1 MNRGGAPVV
10 GLAIGRQR
18 LDRDEWLMRCLLWG
32 FVAAFLFILIVPLY
46 MLTSRSFHDASDAF
60 IGFKNYH
67 HYFTTPALFQ
77 SVGNSFFVAGTSA
90 AIVTVIAF
98 VYAYALTR
106 TQMPFKSFF
115 KVMAFIPLL
124 SPSVVKAIALVYW
137 FGNQGVL
144 KELLFGH
151 SIYGPIGIIFGS
163 VLCTFPH
170 VILIIMTALALADG
184 RLYEA
189 AASLKAGRVK
199 TFITVTLPGARYG
212 LISAAIV
219 AFILVLTDFGVP
231 KIIGGNYNVLATD
244 IYKEVVGQQNFEM
257 GAVVSVLLLIPAV
270 IAFAIDRVL
279 TRKQHSSLTARSV
292 PYVPKK
298 SPIID
303 YAMFAFC
310 LTITVF
316 TLAVLGMAQFAA
328 LVKFWPYNLEL
339 TFDNYV
345 FDAAGVGWEN
355 FYNSLKA
362 ATLVSIFGTAIIFV
376 GAYVVEKSRR
386 DRGIRQVVQLMALM
400 PMAIP
405 GLVLG
410 LSHLMF
416 INHPD
421 NPLGFLYGGMTIIVV
436 STIIHFYTVTHL
448 TATASLKQLDSA
460 FESVSASM
468 KISAIRMFFRVTVPL
483 CLPAILDIAIY
494 LFLATMTTVSGVI
507 FIYGPDTKVA
517 SIAAI
522 HMDELG
528 EQASAAAMAML
539 IVYACVVV
547 RLLHLLVSRV
557 ILKHVQQWR
566 MR

>member
-1 MNRGGAPVV
+1 MSRAIALLWNAV
-10 GLAIGRQR
+10 GNKRR
-18 LDRDEWLMRCLLWG
+18 LDSDEWLLRWMLWG
-32 FVAAFLFILIVPLY
+32 FIAVFFIVLIVPLY
-46 MLTSRSFHDASDAF
+46 MLMSRSFRNASGSF
-60 IGFKNYH
+60 VGFENYLY
-67 HYFTTPALFQ
+67 YFTTPALSQ
-77 SVGNSFFVAGTSA
+77 SIGNSFFVSGTSA
-90 AIVTVIAF
+90 AIVTFIAF
-98 VYAYALTR
+98 IYAFALTR
-106 TQMPFKSFF
+106 TQMPLKGFF

-144 KELLFGH
+144 KEALFGH
-151 SIYGPIGIIFGS
+151 TIYGPIGIIFGS
-163 VLCTFPH
+163 VFWTFPH
-170 VILIIMTALALADG
+170 VMLIIMTALALSDG

-189 AASLKAGRVK
+189 AASMKAGRIK
-199 TFITVTLPGARYG
+199 TFLTVTLPGARYG

-270 IAFAIDRVL
+270 IAFAIDRLV
-279 TRKQHSSLTARSV
+279 TRKQHSSMTARSV
-292 PYVPKK
+292 PYIPKK
-298 SPIID
+298 SPIVD
-303 YAMFAFC
+303 WTMFAFC
-310 LTITVF
+310 LAVTICTV
-316 TLAVLGMAQFAA
+316 AVLGMAQFAA

-339 TFDNYV
+339 TLNNYS
-345 FDAAGVGWEN
+345 FGAAGVGWEN
-355 FYNSLKA
+355 FYNSLEA
-362 ATLVSIFGTAIIFV
+362 AALVSIFGTVIIFT
-376 GAYVVEKSRR
+376 GAYIVEKSRW
-386 DRGIRQVVQLMALM
+386 DRGTRQLLQMMALM

-421 NPLGFLYGGMTIIVV
+421 NPFGFLYGGMTIIVI
-436 STIIHFYTVTHL
+436 STIAHFYTVTHL
-448 TATASLKQLDSA
+448 TAIASLKQLDNA

-468 KISAIRMFFRVTVPL
+468 KIPAPKMFFRVTVPL
-483 CLPAILDIAIY
+483 CLPAIMDIAIY

-547 RLLHLLVSRV
+547 RLLHLFVARL
-557 ILKHVQQWR
+557 ILKQVQKWR
-566 MR
+566 LA

>member
-1 MNRGGAPVV
+1 MALIRGISGS
-10 GLAIGRQR
+10 RR
-18 LDRDEWLMRCLLWG
+18 LDSDEWLLRWLLWG
-32 FVAAFLFILIVPLY
+32 FIAVFVIVLAVPLY
-46 MLTSRSFHDASDAF
+46 MLMSRSFHDASGMF
-60 IGFKNYH
+60 IGLGNYH
-67 HYFTTPALFQ
+67 YYFTTPALFQ

-90 AIVTVIAF
+90 GIVTVLAF
-98 VYAYALTR
+98 IYAFALTR
-106 TQMPFKSFF
+106 TAMPFKGFF

-144 KELLFGH
+144 KEVLFGH

-163 VLCTFPH
+163 VFWTFPH
-170 VILIIMTALALADG
+170 VLLIIMTALALSDG

-189 AASLKAGRVK
+189 AASLKAGRLK
-199 TFITVTLPGARYG
+199 TFLTVTLPGARYG
-212 LISAAIV
+212 LISAVIV

-270 IAFAIDRVL
+270 IAFAIDRFM

-298 SPIID
+298 SPAVDWI
-303 YAMFAFC
+303 MFTFC
-310 LTITVF
+310 MAVTVLTV
-316 TLAVLGMAQFAA
+316 AVLGMAQFAA

-339 TFDNYV
+339 TLSNYT

-355 FYNSLKA
+355 FYNSLQA
-362 ATLVSIFGTAIIFV
+362 AALVSVFGTAIIFT
-376 GAYVVEKSRR
+376 GAYIVEKSRR
-386 DRGIRQVVQLMALM
+386 DRGARQVLQLMALM

-421 NPLGFLYGGMTIIVV
+421 NPFGFLYGGMTIIVI
-436 STIIHFYTVTHL
+436 STIAHFYTVTHL
-448 TATASLKQLDSA
+448 TATASLKQLDPA

-468 KISAIRMFFRVTVPL
+468 KVSAPKMFFRVTVPL

-494 LFLATMTTVSGVI
+494 LFLATMTTVSGII

-539 IVYACVVV
+539 IVYACVTV
-547 RLLHLLVSRV
+547 RLLHLFVARL
-557 ILKHVQQWR
+557 ILKRAQQWR
-566 MR
+566 AA

>member
-1 MNRGGAPVV
+1 MSNAVASLRGSARSGH
-10 GLAIGRQR
+10 R
-18 LDRDEWLMRCLLWG
+18 LDTDEWLLRWLLWG
-32 FVAAFLFILIVPLY
+32 FIAVFAVVLIVPLY
-46 MLTSRSFHDASDAF
+46 MLMSRSFHDASGSF
-60 IGFKNYH
+60 VGLQNYLY
-67 HYFTTPALFQ
+67 YFTTPALFQ

-98 VYAYALTR
+98 VYAFALTR
-106 TQMPFKSFF
+106 TDMPLKGFF

-144 KELLFGH
+144 KEVLFGH

-163 VLCTFPH
+163 VFWTFPH
-170 VILIIMTALALADG
+170 VLLIIMTALALSDG

-189 AASLKAGRVK
+189 AAALKAGRLK
-199 TFITVTLPGARYG
+199 MFLTVTLPGARYG

-270 IAFAIDRVL
+270 IAFAIDRFM

-298 SPIID
+298 SPVVD
-303 YAMFAFC
+303 WAMFSFC
-310 LTITVF
+310 MMITVL
-316 TLAVLGMAQFAA
+316 TVAVLGMAQFAA

-339 TFDNYV
+339 TLSNYT

-355 FYNSLKA
+355 FYNSLEA
-362 ATLVSIFGTAIIFV
+362 AALVSVFGTAIIFT
-376 GAYVVEKSRR
+376 GAYIVEKSRR
-386 DRGIRQVVQLMALM
+386 DHGARQVLQLMALM
-400 PMAIP
+400 PMAVP

-421 NPLGFLYGGMTIIVV
+421 NPFGFLYGGMTIIVI
-436 STIIHFYTVTHL
+436 STIAHFYTVTHL
-448 TATASLKQLDSA
+448 TATASLKQLDPA

-468 KISAIRMFFRVTVPL
+468 KIPQPKMFFMVTVPL

-539 IVYACVVV
+539 IVYACVTV
-547 RLLHLLVSRV
+547 RLLHLFAARL
-557 ILKHVQQWR
+557 ILKRVQRWR
-566 MR
+566 AA